1 MSTLSDL
8 PSPSC
13 APSVLAEERAQ
24 APSPAVGIVGAADVA
39 PRRSPPESSAE
50 APHDA
55 FATWGESRFNP
66 GVVPMLRI
74 IGRGAHGSRGL
85 SVEQAQ
91 TLMGWLLRRELSDAQ
106 VGGVLLALR
115 MKGES
120 AEELEGFT
128 RAVRAALPA
137 ITPER
142 PVVVVPSVNGARR
155 LPNQVPL
162 LALLLRQ
169 RGIPVLVLGTEQN
182 DGRLHTARIWSALGL
197 HLAASSIQAQAL
209 LTAGEAV
216 YLDLGRI
223 SSQLAALL
231 QWRSVL
237 GVRNAGHSVV
247 KLLAPVAGPSLLL
260 ASYTHP
266 DYAVLMRDVLQR
278 LGQPALL
285 MRGCEGEAVA
295 HPNRAGELLHIDA
308 GGGLHTEPAMEAT
321 PAEVALP
328 ACGTDLAATL
338 GWIADVRA
346 GRKPVPTPLAR
357 QADRIAAV
365 LQAAP
370 AGGSAGMGS
379 CGASAG
385 GRDDEPQAHP
395 APLRGIRSTPAG
407 AGPSAPAGQADAGH
421 AGLAAA
427 ASFPPA

>member
-1 MSTLSDL
+1 MSTLASSPSL
-8 PSPSC
+8 PPPLGGGGAQTPSPPV
-13 APSVLAEERAQ
+13 AR
-24 APSPAVGIVGAADVA
+24 VGEGSVA
-39 PRRSPPESSAE
+39 PRRSPPQANAE
-50 APHDA
+50 APPED
-55 FATWGESRFNP
+55 FAAGDEDHFNP
-66 GVVPMLRI
+66 EVVPMLRT

-85 SVEQAQ
+85 SVEQAR

-106 VGGVLLALR
+106 MGGVLLALR

-128 RAVRAALPA
+128 RAVRASLPA
-137 ITPER
+137 ITPGR
-142 PVVVVPSVNGARR
+142 PVVVLPSVNGARR

-169 RGIPVLVLGTEQN
+169 RGIPVLVLGTEQS
-182 DGRLHTARIWSALGL
+182 DGRLHTARIWAALGL
-197 HLAASSIQAQAL
+197 HLAGSSMQAQAL
-209 LTAGEAV
+209 LDAGEAV

-223 SSQLAALL
+223 SPQLAALL

-266 DYAVLMRDVLQR
+266 EYAVLMRDVLQR

-295 HPNRAGELLHIDA
+295 HPSRAGELLHIDA
-308 GGGLHTEPAMEAT
+308 AGGLHTELATEAT
-321 PAEVALP
+321 QAEVALP
-328 ACGTDLAATL
+328 PCGTDLAATL

-357 QADRIAAV
+357 QADSIAAA
-365 LQAAP
+365 LRAAQ
-370 AGGSAGMGS
+370 AGGS
-379 CGASAG
+379 G
-385 GRDDEPQAHP
+385 GESGDGPEARP
-395 APLRGIRSTPAG
+395 APILGISSTLAG
-407 AGPSAPAGQADAGH
+407 AGESQPTAARTEAGH
-421 AGLAAA
+421 AGFFAAESLLHA
-427 ASFPPA
+427 